1 MDPLRLLRD
10 AVAGDRIL
18 RVKIDAD
25 SIAFPIRNN
34 NNKDGDDDVNDD
46 VVVVPRATAIT
57 RFISRVKNQNLKLDQ
72 LVFFAQKCALT
83 NGSLVQD
90 QKEYGKYVKSAITQ
104 KIERVPRPDFKDV
117 WDYASGKVTFSERI
131 DLTSDV
137 GATVPVLDGSGAT
150 TTTIQTTTK
159 TTGVDD
165 EMDDDAR
172 AAARKE
178 KGSGLDEDDG
188 KDAIKVVP
196 YATRNASLK
205 RKKDFTLALEKVDPN
220 LVFRSSTNESRRGGG
235 ANRFMR
241 ESEKPKELVEA
252 EKIVERGQRRNRYQE
267 KVEEQT
273 FWKERVGSD
282 FNDLFGGDFG
292 DGAGG
297 GFDPNASFLAQP
309 VKKQRT
315 AAEEAAFLASERE
328 EKLREEK
335 SALAQQ
341 KQQKQSKSTRG
352 GPGTY
357 SGVSSSSI
365 TRKQQQKPIKRHGTP
380 LILVPAG
387 LNAKVVLN
395 MFNAKNFLEKEKF
408 EPWQDIQKEAVKNK
422 TKKPTHLSLFRTYK
436 RDQPVKYEITDQV
449 PKIGEDWKRVVA
461 VFVHGAKWQFKDWPK
476 HIFPGAATGDL
487 VDTFA
492 KIRGFY
498 AKFEQDQTPDVVK
511 TWNVKLLTFRR
522 NQRHGDKAV
531 CSEFWDELDR
541 ALALKRSHLL
551 Y

>member
-1 MDPLRLLRD
+1 M
-10 AVAGDRIL
+10 
-18 RVKIDAD
+18 
-25 SIAFPIRNN
+25 
-34 NNKDGDDDVNDD
+34 
-46 VVVVPRATAIT
+46 
-57 RFISRVKNQNLKLDQ
+57 
-72 LVFFAQKCALT
+72 
-83 NGSLVQD
+83 
-90 QKEYGKYVKSAITQ
+90 KSAITQ

-150 TTTIQTTTK
+150 TTTTTIQTTK

-165 EMDDDAR
+165 EMDADDAR
-172 AAARKE
+172 AARKE

-297 GFDPNASFLAQP
+297 CFDPNASFLAQP

-357 SGVSSSSI
+357 SGVSSLSI